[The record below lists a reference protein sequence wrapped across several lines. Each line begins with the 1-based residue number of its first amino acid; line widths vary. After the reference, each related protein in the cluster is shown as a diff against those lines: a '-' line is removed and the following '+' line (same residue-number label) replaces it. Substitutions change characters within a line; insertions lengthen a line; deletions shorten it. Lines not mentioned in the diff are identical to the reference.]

1 MTSPKPLD
9 ELRDVAKARIAAIKA
24 SGTWD
29 SALSTGEFAA
39 ITSVGFRPVGQVFG
53 AAVYRVGSPGGT
65 ICPTYGRESLARRA
79 AVPQAEVL
87 STGRDVFGPLV
98 RAAYEA
104 RRTAIAR
111 MATECS
117 ALGGHGVV
125 GVSVNAHEHG
135 GRLQCTATGTAIR
148 APGLAHMSA
157 GPRLKAPF
165 TTVVTGQEFAKLIMA
180 GFVPVSVVFGIS
192 IGVNHDDWLRS
203 RLFRGLAR
211 KLADNV
217 EVSAYTDLVN
227 WTRQD
232 ARAKLQLRVA
242 RVGGR
247 GVVIQRMDL
256 RIGEYECPG
265 LPGDRDL
272 WAEAIISGTAIV
284 EIAAHRR
291 RDRHGRQAERR
302 RERQAE
308 QRGDRRESLPVVS
321 MNPERR
327 QAATIRPAEPTV
339 KPAGPQPQHR

>member
-1 MTSPKPLD
+1 MTSSGPLN
-9 ELRDVAKARIAAIKA
+9 ELPDVAKARIAAIKA

-53 AAVYRVGSPGGT
+53 AAIYRVGSPGGT
-65 ICPTYGRESLARRA
+65 ICPTYGRESPARRA

-87 STGRDVFGPLV
+87 SAGREVFGPLV
-98 RAAYEA
+98 RTAYEV
-104 RRTAIAR
+104 RTAAIAR
-111 MATECS
+111 MAAESS

-125 GVSVNAHEHG
+125 GVSVSAHEHG
-135 GRLQCTATGTAIR
+135 GRLECTATGTAIR
-148 APGLAHMSA
+148 APGPAHVSA
-157 GPRLKAPF
+157 GPRSRIPF
-165 TTVVTGQEFAKLIMA
+165 AAAVTGQEFAKLIMA
-180 GFVPVSVVFGIS
+180 GFVPVSVVFAIS

-232 ARAKLQLRVA
+232 ARSELQLRVA

-247 GVVIQRMDL
+247 GVVIKHMNL
-256 RIGEYECPG
+256 RVGEYECPG
-265 LPGDRDL
+265 LTGDRDR

-291 RDRHGRQAERR
+291 RDRHDRQAERR
-302 RERQAE
+302 RERQAD
-308 QRGDRRESLPVVS
+308 QRGDRRESMPVVS
-321 MNPERR
+321 MNPER
-327 QAATIRPAEPTV
+327 T
-339 KPAGPQPQHR
+339 

>member
-1 MTSPKPLD
+1 MTSSTPLG
-9 ELRDVAKARIAAIKA
+9 ELREVAKARIAAIKA

-39 ITSVGFRPVGQVFG
+39 IKSVGFEPVGQVFG
-53 AAVYRVGSPGGT
+53 AEVYQVGSPGGT
-65 ICPTYGRESLARRA
+65 ICPTYGRETLTRLAA
-79 AVPQAEVL
+79 ARQAEVL

-98 RAAYEA
+98 KAGYGA
-104 RRTAIAR
+104 RSTATAR
-111 MATECS
+111 MVAECS
-117 ALGGHGVV
+117 VLGGHGVV
-125 GVSVNAHEHG
+125 GVSVTAHQHRN
-135 GRLQCTATGTAIR
+135 GRLECTATGTAIR
-148 APGLAHMSA
+148 APGPARMSA
-157 GPRLKAPF
+157 RQRLKTPF
-165 TTVVTGQEFAKLIMA
+165 TAAVTGQEFAKLIMA
-180 GFVPVSVVFGIS
+180 GLVPVSVVFGIA

-203 RLFRGLAR
+203 KLFRGLAR
-211 KLADNV
+211 KLADNI

-232 ARAKLQLRVA
+232 SRRELQVRVA

-256 RIGEYECPG
+256 RVGEYECPG
-265 LPGDRDL
+265 LSGDRDR

-284 EIAAHRR
+284 EIAAHPRR
-291 RDRHGRQAERR
+291 EARHDRQAERR

-327 QAATIRPAEPTV
+327 QAQRSERRGHASS
-339 KPAGPQPQHR
+339 Q

>member
-1 MTSPKPLD
+1 MTSSVPLD
-9 ELRDVAKARIAAIKA
+9 ELRDVAKARVAAIKA

-39 ITSVGFRPVGQVFG
+39 IKSVGFKPVGQVFG

-65 ICPTYGRESLARRA
+65 ICPTYGRESLTRSAAARQA
-79 AVPQAEVL
+79 AVL
-87 STGRDVFGPLV
+87 STGRGVFGPLV
-98 RAAYEA
+98 RAGYEA
-104 RRTAIAR
+104 RSAAIAR
-111 MATECS
+111 MAAECS
-117 ALGGHGVV
+117 VLGGHGVV
-125 GVSVNAHEHG
+125 GVSLTAHQHHG
-135 GRLQCTATGTAIR
+135 GRLECTATGTAIR
-148 APGLAHMSA
+148 APGAAHTSA
-157 GPRLKAPF
+157 GPRLKTPF

-217 EVSAYTDLVN
+217 EVSGYTDLVN

-232 ARAKLQLRVA
+232 ARRELQLHVA

-256 RIGEYECPG
+256 RTGDYECPG
-265 LPGDRDL
+265 LKGDRDR

-284 EIAAHRR
+284 ELAAHRR
-291 RDRHGRQAERR
+291 GDRRHDRQAERR

-321 MNPERR
+321 MDPERR
-327 QAATIRPAEPTV
+327 QGARVRAATRPPSSLPV
-339 KPAGPQPQHR
+339 VN

>member
-1 MTSPKPLD
+1 MTPSIGRG
-9 ELRDVAKARIAAIKA
+9 ELPDVAKARVAAIKA

-39 ITSVGFRPVGQVFG
+39 IKSVGFEPAGQVFG

-65 ICPTYGRESLARRA
+65 ICPTYGREWLTAGAGARQ
-79 AVPQAEVL
+79 PEVL

-98 RAAYEA
+98 RVGYEA
-104 RRTAIAR
+104 RSAAIAR
-111 MATECS
+111 MSNECS

-125 GVSVNAHEHG
+125 GMSVTADQLD
-135 GRLQCTATGTAIR
+135 GRLECTATGTAIR
-148 APGLAHMSA
+148 APGPARMSA
-157 GPRLKAPF
+157 GPRLKTPF

-203 RLFRGLAR
+203 KLFRGLAR

-227 WTRQD
+227 LTRQD
-232 ARAKLQLRVA
+232 ARRELQRHVA
-242 RVGGR
+242 RAGGR

-256 RIGEYECPG
+256 RIGEYDCPG
-265 LPGDRDL
+265 LTGDRDR

-284 EIAAHRR
+284 ELTAHRR
-291 RDRHGRQAERR
+291 RDRHDRQAERR

-308 QRGDRRESLPVVS
+308 QRQTLPVVS
-321 MNPERR
+321 MDPERR
-327 QAATIRPAEPTV
+327 QGAKVSAPAPTAEPY
-339 KPAGPQPQHR
+339 GPQLRHL

>member
-1 MTSPKPLD
+1 MTSSGPLN
-9 ELRDVAKARIAAIKA
+9 ELPDVAKARIAAIKA

-65 ICPTYGRESLARRA
+65 ICPTYGRESLTRRA
-79 AVPQAEVL
+79 GLPQAEVL
-87 STGRDVFGPLV
+87 SAGRQVFGPLV
-98 RAAYEA
+98 RTAYNA
-104 RRTAIAR
+104 RTAAIAR
-111 MATECS
+111 MAAESS

-125 GVSVNAHEHG
+125 GVSVSSHEHG
-135 GRLQCTATGTAIR
+135 GRLECTATGTAIL
-148 APGLAHMSA
+148 APGLAHVSA
-157 GPRLKAPF
+157 GARLKTPF
-165 TTVVTGQEFAKLIMA
+165 TAAVNGQDFVKLIMA

-232 ARAKLQLRVA
+232 ARSELQLRVA
-242 RVGGR
+242 RAGGR
-247 GVVIQRMDL
+247 GVVIKHMNL
-256 RIGEYECPG
+256 RVGEYECPG
-265 LPGDRDL
+265 LTGDRDR
-272 WAEAIISGTAIV
+272 WAEAIISGTAIA

-291 RDRHGRQAERR
+291 RDRHDRQAERR

-308 QRGDRRESLPVVS
+308 QQGDRRESMPVVS
-321 MNPERR
+321 MNPER
-327 QAATIRPAEPTV
+327 T
-339 KPAGPQPQHR
+339 